1 MNAKYLSLL
10 AVVSIALPAAAQES
24 TVPPLWELGAVAF
37 GVSQQAYSGAAE
49 RVNRGLALPYFIY
62 RGKTFRVDRDGA
74 DIRAIKTSNFEFDI
88 GVAAAFGSS
97 DDVAVRRGMPELGTM
112 VEFGPRMKWKL
123 GRSGD
128 GARWR
133 FELPARVVLDIEDGF
148 RKKGVSVEPE
158 LYWERRSPDGWGA
171 HASVSALL
179 GDRQLND
186 TFYGVAPVYARAD
199 RPAYMAQ
206 RGLIAMRLSGGV
218 SKLVT
223 PDWRVFG
230 FVRVDDVSAGKNR
243 DSPLVLRSTGVS
255 VGFGVAYTWLRSGA
269 RANE

>member
-1 MNAKYLSLL
+1 MNVKRLALLLSGLM
-10 AVVSIALPAAAQES
+10 ALPASARQAD
-24 TVPPLWELGAVAF
+24 VPPLWELGAVAF
-37 GVSQQAYSGAAE
+37 GVAQQAYPGAGE

-112 VEFGPRMKWKL
+112 VEFGPRMKWNL
-123 GRSGD
+123 GR
-128 GARWR
+128 GAGGSRWR
-133 FELPARVVLDIEDGF
+133 FELPARVVLDTEDGF

-158 LYWERRSPDGWGA
+158 LYWERRGRDGWGS
-171 HASVSALL
+171 HASVGALL

-186 TFYGVAPVYARAD
+186 TFYGVAPVYARVD
-199 RPAYMAQ
+199 RPAYVAG
-206 RGLIAMRLSGGV
+206 RGLIALRLSGGV

-223 PDWRVFG
+223 PDWRLFG
-230 FVRVDDVSAGKNR
+230 FVRVDDVRAGKNR
-243 DSPLVLRSTGVS
+243 DSPLVLRNTGAS
-255 VGFGVAYTWLRSGA
+255 VGFGVAYTWLRSAA